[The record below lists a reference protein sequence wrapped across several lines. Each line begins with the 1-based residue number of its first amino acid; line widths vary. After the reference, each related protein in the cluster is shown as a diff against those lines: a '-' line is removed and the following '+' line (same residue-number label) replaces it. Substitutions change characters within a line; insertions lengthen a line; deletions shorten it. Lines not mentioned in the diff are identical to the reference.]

1 MKRFGFLL
9 VLIIGL
15 MAGSAESAPPSTVL
29 INTPVGQSR
38 VTSLGQYDSY
48 VTGFKADAGDRLSV
62 AFGVGELIDV
72 FVGVND
78 AGLVLPVQ
86 NPVRLQLWRIGG
98 TVFQTNESPFA
109 GALYAY
115 VTDLGNGNW
124 QLSVTNF
131 SAENTL
137 TPGLLHVHQS
147 GQPLF
152 TASQPDRG
160 LGLKQLANGN
170 PQPLFDNLQ
179 KHNPTPTPQPS
190 APAQTSRVIIF
201 DTPTN
206 LTTPAP
212 IKPGESYEI
221 TFTARPGDH
230 LSFATMLV
238 ETNDFFFAPN
248 GWGVPLYDNAG
259 QPRTLNVTRY
269 TNMFDAGTEANE
281 RPGSGDHQPARQPT
295 PNSGPA
301 DPNPAVRFAHD
312 DFGPIPLGN
321 VETLIEVF
329 FKPTD
334 QPNTFLLRIRNV
346 SGSKTFSPGVV
357 LIHRDFAPLFTIGQP
372 DYGDG
377 LEALAEDGNPYPLA
391 DKLRQKYR

>member
-1 MKRFGFLL
+1 MQRFALLLFLL
-9 VLIIGL
+9 IGL
-15 MAGSAESAPPSTVL
+15 MVGSAESAAPSTILV
-29 INTPVGQSR
+29 NTPVGQSR

-48 VTGFKADAGDRLSV
+48 VAGFKADAGDRLSL
-62 AFGVGELIDV
+62 AFGVGEVADL
-72 FVGVND
+72 FVGVSD

-86 NPVRLQLWRIGG
+86 NPVKLQLWRIGG
-98 TVFQTNESPFA
+98 TVFQTNELPFA

-137 TPGLLHVHQS
+137 TPGLLHVHQAQ
-147 GQPLF
+147 QPLF
-152 TASQPDRG
+152 ANGQPDRG
-160 LGLKQLANGN
+160 MGLKQLADGN
-170 PQPLFDNLQ
+170 PQPLFGSLQ
-179 KHNPTPTPQPS
+179 TQNPSPS
-190 APAQTSRVIIF
+190 PLPEVSAETGRVLIF

-206 LTTPAP
+206 LADPAP
-212 IKPGESYEI
+212 IRPGERYEI
-221 TFTARPGDH
+221 TFTAQPGDH

-259 QPRTLNVTRY
+259 QPRTLNVTKY

-281 RPGSGDHQPARQPT
+281 RPGSGDNQPARQPA
-295 PNSGPA
+295 PNSGAA

-312 DFGPIPLGN
+312 SFGPIPLGN

-329 FKPTD
+329 FRPTD

-346 SGSKTFSPGVV
+346 SGGKTFSPGIA

-372 DYGDG
+372 DYGVG
-377 LEALAEDGNPYPLA
+377 LEQLAEDGNPYPLA
-391 DKLRQKYR
+391 EALQQKYR